1 MRDPWW
7 TLSQN
12 GNRFNQINVTRI
24 EPKPGPANEGVD
36 CLYGDGVR
44 SIEAGRRPAA
54 QPHPRLPDVIQRQRE
69 RRAFQL
75 GQKFV
80 SHILP
85 VLAQRPF
92 KPAFQTVPPCPPFLV
107 AVEFKTALGVPGQLL
122 AERFPKDCSSPRNS
136 SAWIRSWPL
145 RRSRS
150 SARAFSTLNG

>member
-1 MRDPWW
+1 MFCH
-7 TLSQN
+7 L
-12 GNRFNQINVTRI
+12 GKVEIVNRFNQINVTRI

-36 CLYGDGVR
+36 CLNRDRVR
-44 SIEAGRRPAA
+44 AVEAGRRSP
-54 QPHPRLPDVIQRQRE
+54 PEPNPCLPDVGQRQRE
-69 RRAFQL
+69 RRAFQFGL
-75 GQKFV
+75 KLLRYV
-80 SHILP
+80 LPILADGS
-85 VLAQRPF
+85 LKA
-92 KPAFQTVPPCPPFLV
+92 AFQTVPPCPPFLV